1 MTGIDRSPKI
11 RQCDIAPNLVSVKGN
26 HTFEARGDNSGLR
39 IFRKMHKMGSCLFSV
54 EKNNTQSKAICFQG
68 WRQATLVNK
77 ALFSVFVKPLQ
88 VVACMYALDDSA
100 EDYSELNRGCL
111 SEAVDWLEEKEEAMM
126 WTSVAALV
134 VTAANAAVAVG
145 AGMRAAG

>member
-1 MTGIDRSPKI
+1 MKLCQSLPIFCNTSP
-11 RQCDIAPNLVSVKGN
+11 QVVELSL
-26 HTFEARGDNSGLR
+26 F
-39 IFRKMHKMGSCLFSV
+39 LFSV
-54 EKNNTQSKAICFQG
+54 Y
-68 WRQATLVNK
+68 
-77 ALFSVFVKPLQ
+77 VKPQ
-88 VVACMYALDDSA
+88 VVECMYALDDSA

>member
-1 MTGIDRSPKI
+1 
-11 RQCDIAPNLVSVKGN
+11 
-26 HTFEARGDNSGLR
+26 
-39 IFRKMHKMGSCLFSV
+39 MGSFLFSV

-68 WRQATLVNK
+68 WRQAKLVNK
-77 ALFSVFVKPLQ
+77 ALFSVFVKPQ
-88 VVACMYALDDSA
+88 VVACMFALDDSA